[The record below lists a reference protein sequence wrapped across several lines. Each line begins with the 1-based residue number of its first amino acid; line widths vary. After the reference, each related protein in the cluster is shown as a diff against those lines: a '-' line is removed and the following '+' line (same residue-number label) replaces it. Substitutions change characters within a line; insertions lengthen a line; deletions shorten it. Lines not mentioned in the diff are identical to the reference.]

1 MMRRVLLACASMLGA
16 ALVVAGSIGAQEPVT
31 IAGLDRETNA
41 QVARIVES
49 VRTSG
54 LPVDPVLSKVRFA
67 LVVHAPPSRIVATAQ
82 AVATRL
88 EAARGVVAPHGAPAD
103 IAAGEEALSFDIPKD
118 VLRKVAQAS
127 PDRSVAVPIGVLTQ
141 LVVSGVPASKA
152 GQMVTELIKRGATA
166 TQLVALGNDV
176 NADVQGGARAG
187 ESADIR
193 MRGLT
198 PLLAPGGSA
207 AASSPADLQS
217 ASSPNPRDPRKKP

>member
-1 MMRRVLLACASMLGA
+1 MRRALLVCGVTLGA
-16 ALVVAGSIGAQEPVT
+16 ALAAAGSVGAQEPFA

-49 VRTSG
+49 VRANG
-54 LPVDPVLSKVRFA
+54 LPVDPILSKVRFA

-88 EAARGVVAPHGAPAD
+88 EVARGVVAPHGAPAD

-127 PDRSVAVPIGVLTQ
+127 LDRSVAVPIGVLTQ
-141 LVVSGVPASKA
+141 LVVSGVPANKA

-207 AASSPADLQS
+207 TASSPADLQS
-217 ASSPNPRDPRKKP
+217 ATSPNPRDPRKKP

>member
-1 MMRRVLLACASMLGA
+1 MRRVLLACGVALGA
-16 ALVVAGSIGAQEPVT
+16 ALGAAGTVGAQESLA

-49 VRTSG
+49 ARASG
-54 LPVDPVLSKVRFA
+54 LPVDPIVSKVRFA

-118 VLRKVAQAS
+118 VLRRVAQAA

-141 LVVSGVPASKA
+141 LVVSGVPANKA

-176 NADVQGGARAG
+176 NADVQGGARAL

-198 PLLAPGGSA
+198 PLLAPAGSA
-207 AASSPADLQS
+207 TAGSPADLQS
-217 ASSPNPRDPRKKP
+217 ASNPNPRDPRKKP

>member
-1 MMRRVLLACASMLGA
+1 MRRVLLACASMLGA

-198 PLLAPGGSA
+198 PLLAPGGNA